1 VPMSYSRSFADP
13 EAARRAGAG
22 PLEQACA
29 VVVARE
35 WGMGRRDGTLAAGPL
50 AVRSWRHGIPRN
62 LGGREDARVHV
73 RGWGA
78 NLAFDLRWRPH
89 GTFVMSLLK
98 PRGAGEV
105 ADFDRS
111 CERKKAPALSDSA
124 SHRPQRAGAPTHVES
139 EEPLKPVCAC
149 RRVPHAPRLRVDEPT
164 PKCKVSDRMQRAD
177 YTPTQHASSAF
188 VCLFTRL
195 HCPVGGSPA

>member
-1 VPMSYSRSFADP
+1 MPMSYSRSFADS

-78 NLAFDLRWRPH
+78 NMASDLRWRPH

-124 SHRPQRAGAPTHVES
+124 SHRPERAGAPDGS
-139 EEPLKPVCAC
+139 KEPLKLVWAC
-149 RRVPHAPRLRVDEPT
+149 RPVPHAPRLRVDKPT
-164 PKCKVSDRMQRAD
+164 PKCKVSDRMQ
-177 YTPTQHASSAF
+177 SALTTHRRNSQAARLF
-188 VCLFTRL
+188 VCSLAFT
-195 HCPVGGSPA
+195 VQ